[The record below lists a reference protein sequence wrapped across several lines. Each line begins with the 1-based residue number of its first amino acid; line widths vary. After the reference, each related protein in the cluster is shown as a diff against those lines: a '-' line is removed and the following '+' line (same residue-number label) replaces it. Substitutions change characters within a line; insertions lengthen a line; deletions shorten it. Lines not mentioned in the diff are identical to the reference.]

1 MCVCCTFSLRSLIFM
16 SNVLLNVSLTRKSF
30 FCFHRIFYV
39 SHDSLDMNIFSF
51 ISREGQVFK
60 CSVFKTA
67 NKNLAMK
74 VVRAIGQ
81 AFDVCHKH
89 HTSQVD
95 ENKNAQT
102 TTSSSDVMP
111 QTAEVVVNNQTRNLS
126 SVSGSFSSRQTT
138 LPTKSRRHDSD
149 MIDLFDVRDE
159 TTNESLQQTQN
170 QLLQDFLTK
179 ALKVIEDKM
188 DLLSTKIDRM
198 EENQSKLM
206 SMMKEHYQEKECI
219 ESKRW
224 IFGTNLNHS
233 RVAWLSQNG
242 T

>member
-1 MCVCCTFSLRSLIFM
+1 
-16 SNVLLNVSLTRKSF
+16 
-30 FCFHRIFYV
+30 
-39 SHDSLDMNIFSF
+39 
-51 ISREGQVFK
+51 
-60 CSVFKTA
+60 
-67 NKNLAMK
+67 
-74 VVRAIGQ
+74 
-81 AFDVCHKH
+81 
-89 HTSQVD
+89 
-95 ENKNAQT
+95 
-102 TTSSSDVMP
+102 
-111 QTAEVVVNNQTRNLS
+111 
-126 SVSGSFSSRQTT
+126 
-138 LPTKSRRHDSD
+138 